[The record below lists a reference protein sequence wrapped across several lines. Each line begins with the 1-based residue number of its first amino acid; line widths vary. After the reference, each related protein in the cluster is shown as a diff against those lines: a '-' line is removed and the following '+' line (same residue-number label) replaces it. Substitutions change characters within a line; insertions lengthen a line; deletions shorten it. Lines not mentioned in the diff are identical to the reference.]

1 MRTNADIAGYKP
13 DVSGTINLNNGST
26 ISLSTS
32 DFVSNSLTIRTSTST
47 GEFSIGSVAI
57 GGISFVLLNDTGKFS
72 GIDWYDSTVDLTL
85 TVNETQIQLGRHWIA
100 NHNETGWMISVECHD
115 VTHVLDKF
123 NVGNLGLS
131 FPCTV
136 QDVLT
141 AFTSFYA
148 EQDHNY
154 GITFDTTAIASMLS
168 VSIPEVSGEM
178 TQRAFLS
185 YIAQIC
191 GSFVRTHGTTLKFAW
206 YDISN
211 KYSAGTTF
219 SHSLRMNDVQFKLVK
234 VVDTDGGIEIQRVG
248 TNTSGETI
256 TVEDNPLITPDN
268 LSVICSRLSAA
279 LDGLVYRPGDITI
292 KSHAGVEAG
301 DVLLVSTGQEQ
312 NITVLAMNVTYKLQ
326 LTEQVSADVSQYE
339 GDLRKNAAG
348 YARQV
353 ANDTVDEALAN
364 ITNGTQEIYVE
375 PFGLTNWALD
385 NSYRATR
392 ISILGGDPV
401 PWMRPADSTTQY
413 HADISAAGQWVTI
426 PTYGTIAKQAQ
437 ERGVAVS
444 DVKFKMKLEVRVKGR
459 DWNNVEGSTGLGHQT
474 TDTYYIFELGTCV
487 YEDPSHIL
495 LLGQH
500 VARPNK
506 DVLASAPDRGW
517 FYGWDPG
524 SGSSLYYYRFI
535 VNFAILPGTGLYLN
549 GSTWAWE
556 VST

>member
-85 TVNETQIQLGRHWIA
+85 TANGTQVQLGRHWIA

-154 GITFDTTAIASMLS
+154 GITFDTTAISSMLS

-206 YDISN
+206 YDMSN

-219 SHSLRMNDVQFKLVK
+219 SHSLRTNDVQFKLVK

-353 ANDTVDEALAN
+353 ANDAVDEALAN

-375 PFGLTNWALD
+375 EFAMTNMALD
-385 NSYRATR
+385 NYYRA
-392 ISILGGDPV
+392 
-401 PWMRPADSTTQY
+401 MRLNMAANSST
-413 HADISAAGQWVTI
+413 
-426 PTYGTIAKQAQ
+426 
-437 ERGVAVS
+437 
-444 DVKFKMKLEVRVKGR
+444 
-459 DWNNVEGSTGLGHQT
+459 
-474 TDTYYIFELGTCV
+474 
-487 YEDPSHIL
+487 
-495 LLGQH
+495 
-500 VARPNK
+500 
-506 DVLASAPDRGW
+506 
-517 FYGWDPG
+517 
-524 SGSSLYYYRFI
+524 
-535 VNFAILPGTGLYLN
+535 
-549 GSTWAWE
+549 
-556 VST
+556 